1 MGLSSSWLPQMR
13 EPRKSTS
20 TEVHAQILWS
30 TALGRT
36 KNLKVGLA
44 QPMFCPRP
52 WDNHSGMHL
61 RIGQYSFLIE
71 LISVCFEVLRF
82 AGARVNLLLVRRLP
96 IWQSLGHPLFHYQ
109 KSFVSMFSRRHIFLQ
124 LRTPVLN
131 RSRLIPFPFSCSVGH
146 VTSRSMSSSATLF
159 EKGGEVGLEKF
170 YPMTLGEV
178 INQRYKV
185 AAKLGFG
192 SASTI
197 WHCRDLV

>member
-1 MGLSSSWLPQMR
+1 
-13 EPRKSTS
+13 
-20 TEVHAQILWS
+20 
-30 TALGRT
+30 
-36 KNLKVGLA
+36 
-44 QPMFCPRP
+44 
-52 WDNHSGMHL
+52 
-61 RIGQYSFLIE
+61 
-71 LISVCFEVLRF
+71 
-82 AGARVNLLLVRRLP
+82 
-96 IWQSLGHPLFHYQ
+96 
-109 KSFVSMFSRRHIFLQ
+109 MFSRRHIFLQ